1 MDFLQ
6 TFFHLKSF
14 LSPVQF
20 YHTIF
25 FNLRSGLR
33 ANIGGLLTS
42 TSVVPH
48 IDLASLPRFIHFD
61 TVNLFYNRGLQ
72 SVNEKCELFVKQFE
86 SLKPAFHNMSLIYF
100 DGRINKSDHLCF
112 RNHST
117 ITTHILSQL
126 LPVFGPARGYKNRH
140 RFCFKCKHCHCHN
153 FYWQNSQLQCD
164 MLQLELTL
172 PNGIV
177 QLQLPVDAILD
188 WLMSEKQWAKKERK
202 NPPYCPEG
210 KDVHLSFVQDD
221 TWEIVGRL
229 RKVYSFFWF

>member
-1 MDFLQ
+1 M
-6 TFFHLKSF
+6 K
-14 LSPVQF
+14 
-20 YHTIF
+20 
-25 FNLRSGLR
+25 

-72 SVNEKCELFVKQFE
+72 SVNEKCELFVKQLE

-126 LPVFGPARGYKNRH
+126 LPVFGPARGYKIAIDFVSNVKTVTT
-140 RFCFKCKHCHCHN
+140 FIGKIL
-153 FYWQNSQLQCD
+153 QQLQCD

-188 WLMSEKQWAKKERK
+188 WLMSEKHGERK
-202 NPPYCPEG
+202 KNG
-210 KDVHLSFVQDD
+210 KILHIALKDVHLSFVQDD
-221 TWEIVGRL
+221 AWEIVGRL
-229 RKVYSFFWF
+229 QKVHSFFSF